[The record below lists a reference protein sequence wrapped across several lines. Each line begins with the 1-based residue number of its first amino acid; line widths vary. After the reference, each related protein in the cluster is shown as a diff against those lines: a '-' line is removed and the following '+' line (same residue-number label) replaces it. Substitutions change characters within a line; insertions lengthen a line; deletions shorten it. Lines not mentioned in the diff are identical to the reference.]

1 MEEKIRKHIDGL
13 FAGAPKT
20 RKAMDLKE
28 EMTQNTIEKYQD
40 LIGEGYQEEDAWQM
54 VTASIGD
61 VTELF
66 HELEEPDLFLSE
78 EDRRKK
84 AILKAAAIGLY
95 ILAGVVLFAWMIIS
109 ESYFYSAPDLGMFGM
124 IAAGLLCIPPPR
136 LLVYAANMYPDY
148 GKKEKN
154 MVESYQEARRARNRE
169 KALKGSISAIIW
181 LATLIVYFIVSFV
194 TQEWGVTWIAFL
206 MGGCAQAVLFLVF
219 SLKSESKS

>member
-124 IAAGLLCIPPPR
+124 IAAHLPVGVRCQYVPGLWQKGEEHGGVLPGGTQGQKPGKGPQGFHQRHHMAGNPDCIFYRQLCDTGMGSDLDRFSDGRMCPGCGFQPE
-136 LLVYAANMYPDY
+136 V
-148 GKKEKN
+148 
-154 MVESYQEARRARNRE
+154 RE
-169 KALKGSISAIIW
+169 
-181 LATLIVYFIVSFV
+181 
-194 TQEWGVTWIAFL
+194 
-206 MGGCAQAVLFLVF
+206 
-219 SLKSESKS
+219 